1 MTSAFPPPRRHAA
14 CLAAAAV
21 ALALAGCG
29 SERTKSDVKAAEG
42 TSANR
47 TATSAAAP
55 ATTGA
60 APAVAPRSG
69 PWSPTGYA
77 LNGAEPFW
85 GGTLTGT
92 KLRYMTPEDQFGD
105 VVTVTSAYRAGEEV
119 YSGSY
124 GGAPFVLTLTP
135 GPCTLG
141 ASDHRYAFGAALRV
155 RGETRRGCAD
165 PQ

>member
-1 MTSAFPPPRRHAA
+1 MSPLRALPLLAIA
-14 CLAAAAV
+14 LAA
-21 ALALAGCG
+21 CG
-29 SERTKSDVKAAEG
+29 SERREPDVKAAEG

-47 TATSAAAP
+47 TATAPVSPASTSVAPAAA
-55 ATTGA
+55 AH
-60 APAVAPRSG
+60 SE

-141 ASDHRYAFGAALRV
+141 ASDHRYAFVVTLRV
-155 RGETRRGCAD
+155 RGEMRRGCGD